1 MKAVQDQKTRKRL
14 LPSTTVLG
22 IAAGAPVAVWA
33 GVAGRDTV
41 SAPILGGL
49 DWVGTALRL
58 PVSGDEAAVL
68 LIASGLLAATIGLGG
83 LLWMVTLD
91 TGRAPLTPRDRADSR
106 AERLDR
112 LVAVRTAELEAEI
125 ERGRQRERELE
136 AALSD
141 AREANRRKSDFLAQ
155 VSHELRT
162 PLNAII
168 GFSQMIAEER
178 LGPVGVGRYSE
189 YARDIDDSS
198 QHLLHIVDQILDL
211 SRLEAGRYE
220 LEERDLDM
228 GGLIEETRRM
238 MEPVARARDVT
249 LSVALP
255 AEGAT
260 LRADPGMLRQILV
273 NLLTNAIKYTPRGGA
288 ASLAG
293 GLQEDGRP
301 FFAVADTGIGMTP
314 EQMAAAL
321 EPFSRVHDQTRV
333 RVPGV
338 GLGLSIAKTLAEL
351 HHATLDIDSAPERG
365 TRFTVRFP
373 AGRRLG

>member
-1 MKAVQDQKTRKRL
+1 MRAVQDHKTRKRL
-14 LPSTTVLG
+14 LPSTAVLG
-22 IAAGAPVAVWA
+22 IALGAAAAIWA
-33 GVAGRDTV
+33 GIAARDALAAG
-41 SAPILGGL
+41 ILGGL
-49 DWVGTALRL
+49 DRLGTALHL
-58 PVSGDEAAVL
+58 PVAGDEAAML
-68 LIASGLLAATIGLGG
+68 GLAG

-91 TGRAPLTPRDRADSR
+91 TGRAPLTAGDRADRR
-106 AERLDR
+106 AEKLEG
-112 LVAVRTAELEAEI
+112 LVAVRTAALESEV

-136 AALSD
+136 AALAD
-141 AREANRRKSDFLAQ
+141 ARQANRRKSDFLAQ

-178 LGPVGVGRYSE
+178 LGPVGVGRYGE

-228 GGLIEETRRM
+228 GELIEETRRM
-238 MEPVARARDVT
+238 MEPVARARGVT
-249 LSVALP
+249 LSVTLP
-255 AEGAT
+255 ADGGT
-260 LRADPGMLRQILV
+260 LRADSGMLRQILV
-273 NLLTNAIKYTPRGGA
+273 NLLSNAIKYTPRGGT

-293 GLQEDGRP
+293 GIQEDGRP

-351 HHATLDIDSAPERG
+351 HHATLNIDSAPERG

-373 AGRRLG
+373 AGRRLA